1 MEKIS
6 PRILVFIIS
15 LLTIKFASAR
25 NWSYLYCVSNS
36 SIAVSAYDNYCNGAL
51 IFQKCIPAN
60 WAYAKE
66 DNKNDLV
73 ETYANF
79 LGNYSG
85 GIYIYSKG
93 IARHTTENKFNI
105 GLGMDIKY
113 MHVKT
118 SHEYSIVDHT
128 FQNEADALVFCSKI
142 EEKCKNDNLK
152 KGNNYS
158 AVGYG
163 GEAQPWRGI
172 QAEYPGGYVQCKSS
186 FPKYYTSTW
195 VED

>member
-6 PRILVFIIS
+6 PKILVTIIS
-15 LLTIKFASAR
+15 LLTIKSISAR

-36 SIAVSAYDNYCNGAL
+36 SIAVSAYDNYCSGGL
-51 IFQKCIPAN
+51 IFQKCISTN

-66 DNKNDLV
+66 DNTNELAL
-73 ETYANF
+73 YANF

-93 IARHTTENKFNI
+93 IVRYTSENKFNV
-105 GLGMDIKY
+105 GLGMDTKY
-113 MHVKT
+113 MYVKT

-128 FQNEADALVFCSKI
+128 FQNEAEALAFCSKI

-172 QAEYPGGYVQCKSS
+172 QAEYLGGYVQCKSS
-186 FPKYYTSTW
+186 FPKYYTTTW
-195 VED
+195 EED